1 MFRRLVVW
9 FLILLYI
16 TLPLSVKGY
25 SEGGIK
31 VTGEK
36 RYQLNAGKQIC
47 DGSVTDATI
56 KLNHLNFTQGGL
68 GITGSVRNG
77 QREIPFDI
85 SGNIFK
91 SNLFPGTY
99 VFEATDLLNN
109 FEVAYL
115 AITQDAKSLYK
126 KSLLLSENIIFQMY
140 LLDKDTLE
148 FFTFETPFDML
159 KTKENVN
166 QYYFYAEVLPEN
178 KAYIEHWWVN
188 VFLPEVAEVPQSV
201 GINGVP
207 NEKEINLTLSWDY
220 TVNVKYEISIKSRMC
235 VYSHPDPGPDIFT
248 LQVTSQKIF
257 VDGVLYATDLPYL
270 FIVGCQAKIQ
280 MKNYSLLE
288 TNDDIFRSVSW
299 HTLSDA
305 PSSPPVSWGVSLGIG
320 VGPISASGG
329 LSWSPQ
335 GSPTMDP
342 GGFDNFFPSQKVQ
355 GVNLQLGRYINEV
368 GDKFNIT
375 LWKDRYSSCPKKM
388 QVVYLFNVAW
398 GNHITIVIPSR
409 TLSTV
414 VTYY

>member
-1 MFRRLVVW
+1 MFRRLVVL

-25 SEGGIK
+25 SEDGIK

-56 KLNHLNFTQGGL
+56 NLNHLNFTQGGL

-85 SGNIFK
+85 RGNIFK

-115 AITQDAKSLYK
+115 AITQDAKSLY
-126 KSLLLSENIIFQMY
+126 
-140 LLDKDTLE
+140 
-148 FFTFETPFDML
+148 
-159 KTKENVN
+159 
-166 QYYFYAEVLPEN
+166 
-178 KAYIEHWWVN
+178 
-188 VFLPEVAEVPQSV
+188 
-201 GINGVP
+201 
-207 NEKEINLTLSWDY
+207 
-220 TVNVKYEISIKSRMC
+220 MC

-342 GGFDNFFPSQKVQ
+342 GGFDNFFPSQKIQ

-368 GDKFNIT
+368 GDTFNIT